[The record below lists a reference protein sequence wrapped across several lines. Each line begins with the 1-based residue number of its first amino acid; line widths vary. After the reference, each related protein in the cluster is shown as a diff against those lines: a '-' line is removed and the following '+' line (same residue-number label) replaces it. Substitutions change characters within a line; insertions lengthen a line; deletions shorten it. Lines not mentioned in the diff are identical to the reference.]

1 MRPDPVTGA
10 PRTIRRRP
18 RLRFVLALVAA
29 AMLLPASGA
38 LAADTYDPPFGKTI
52 IAAKDWL
59 GGKGVDVMSN
69 GSAYV
74 YCDPDKDPGK
84 CKNYDAAGRYT
95 GVRWQC
101 VELAQRVW
109 IENNWAKASFG
120 VDAAGI
126 WQWAKD
132 NKIDT
137 TENGKLSAS
146 GISPGDLVVWTTNE
160 GDNGHVAVV
169 DTVSGSSVNIKEQN
183 WGYDHQSGQSTL
195 TLKSGYLSGHGMTD
209 SAANASK
216 LFIAGVVHHPT
227 STGTAPTTGGVDLV
241 FAIDTTGSM
250 TPYLDGV
257 KSAATN
263 LVHQTLASGNARI
276 AVVEY
281 RDYYSDCPEDGFAS
295 RVDVPFSTDTNAILS
310 AINNLSTFDGA
321 GCDIP
326 ESVYSGL
333 MTAIKLPW
341 NKGVTKAIVLMGDAP
356 PHDPEPTTGYTLS
369 SVVAAAQAVDPA
381 GVYGID
387 IDGGGGADFKSLAT
401 DTGGAYQDVSSPDE
415 AVSAIGSSITAISR
429 KPIAGAGGPYIG
441 RVGDSIVFDGSAS
454 MSPVGKIAKYE
465 WDVNGD
471 GKYELSGTSPTAS
484 YTYTATYTGKVK
496 LRVTDDQGKPLT
508 ADSDASV
515 SIGPALK
522 ATRIAYTG
530 LASGRPKS
538 PTLLSATLTES
549 AGGKA
554 IPNVLVTFTLNGSE
568 TCSATTDALGQ
579 AACAVAPAE
588 DAGSYNVDV
597 NFKGNDTFL
606 VSKASGTLD
615 VASTVPILPIAL
627 AALAVLALL
636 LLFIGLVLAWN
647 SRTPRGPW
655 AAGGPAWPR

>member
-1 MRPDPVTGA
+1 MRSDPVTGA
-10 PRTIRRRP
+10 PKSVRRHTYVR
-18 RLRFVLALVAA
+18 VALALVAL
-29 AMLLPASGA
+29 AMFVPAPGA

-69 GSAYV
+69 GSANV
-74 YCDPDKDPGK
+74 YCDPDKDPAK
-84 CKNYDAAGRYT
+84 CKNFDAAGRYT

-109 IENNWAKASFG
+109 IENKWADASFG

-126 WQWAKD
+126 WAWAKS
-132 NKIDT
+132 KKLT
-137 TENGKLSAS
+137 TTDNGKLSAS

-160 GDNGHVAVV
+160 GEHGHVAVV

-183 WGYDHQSGQSTL
+183 WGFDHQSGQSTL
-195 TLKSGYLSGHGMTD
+195 TLQSGYLSGHGMTD

-227 STGTAPTTGGVDLV
+227 VSGSAPVKGGVDLV

-263 LVHQTLASGNARI
+263 LVNQTLAGGNARI

-281 RDYYSDCPEDGFAS
+281 RDFYSDCTADGFAS

-310 AINNLSTFDGA
+310 AIDGLSTFDGA
-321 GCDIP
+321 GCDVP

-341 NKGVTKAIVLMGDAP
+341 RNNVTKAIVLMGDAP
-356 PHDPEPTTGYTLS
+356 PHDPEPTSGYTLS
-369 SVVAAAQAVDPA
+369 SVVAAARAVDPA

-401 DTGGAYQDVSSPDE
+401 ETGGAYQNVSSPDE
-415 AVSAIGSSITAISR
+415 AVSAISSSITAIAH
-429 KPIAGAGGPYIG
+429 KPIASAGGPYVG
-441 RVGDSIVFDGSAS
+441 RVGDSIVFDASAS
-454 MSPVGKIAKYE
+454 TSPVGKIAKYE
-465 WDVNGD
+465 WDINGD
-471 GKYELSGTSPTAS
+471 GKYELSSSSPIAS

-496 LRVTDDQGKPLT
+496 LRVTDDQGTPLT
-508 ADSDASV
+508 ADSDATV

-522 ATRIAYTG
+522 AARITYTG
-530 LASGRPKS
+530 LASGSPNS
-538 PTLLSATLTES
+538 PTLLSAKLTGD
-549 AGGKA
+549 GGKA
-554 IPNVLVTFTLNGSE
+554 IPSALLTFTLDGAE
-568 TCSATTDALGQ
+568 TCSALTDALGQ
-579 AACAVAPAE
+579 AACAVVPTEA
-588 DAGSYNVDV
+588 AGSYTVDV
-597 NFKGNDTFL
+597 NFNGNDTYL
-606 VSKASGTLD
+606 VSNASGALD
-615 VASTVPILPIAL
+615 VTSTVPILPIAL
-627 AALAVLALL
+627 AALAGAALL
-636 LLFIGLVLAWN
+636 LLFVGLVLAWH